1 GCAGQAQS
9 RSDHTGRSRE
19 GDASP
24 MSSLLFKYQAFD
36 QAGRVENGQLN
47 AESEREAVRILKGR
61 NLTPVKIHQTRP
73 GTELLRRKKISNADL
88 LDFTIGLC
96 TLVEARVPLDKAL
109 RLLDG
114 ITESAA
120 MRELVLQLL
129 KDVKEGRSL
138 AEAMESH
145 PQVFSKMYVNIVRA
159 GEEGGILH
167 ELLPDLAE
175 FLDTSAR
182 TRQAVISA
190 MIYPTV
196 LLITGVISV
205 FLLLVFVVP
214 QFALMFEDAGT
225 EIPASAAF
233 LLGLSDFL
241 QSYGYLFVVALVLA
255 VVAWRRL
262 DQELATKLKKDR
274 FLLSLPILGSLIL
287 FRECAVFA
295 RTLGALLGA
304 GIPLIRALRVSR
316 EVVGNAVLGVS
327 LDRVEEDVR
336 GGAGLGL
343 SLEKTGQFPTLLHQ
357 LVAVGEESG
366 RTADILLKS
375 AVTFDTQVRNQMSS
389 LVAALQPALII
400 FLAIA
405 VGGITI
411 TMLSA
416 VFSMNAVEF

>member
-1 GCAGQAQS
+1 
-9 RSDHTGRSRE
+9 
-19 GDASP
+19 
-24 MSSLLFKYQAFD
+24 MSALVFKYQAFD
-36 QAGRVENGQLN
+36 QAGKVKYGQLS

-73 GTELLRRKKISNADL
+73 GTELLRRKKISHADL
-88 LDFTIGLC
+88 LGFTSGLC
-96 TLVEARVPLDKAL
+96 TLVEARIPIDKAL

-114 ITESAA
+114 ITEASA

-167 ELLPDLAE
+167 ELLPDLAG
-175 FLDTSAR
+175 FLDTSAQ

-196 LLITGVISV
+196 LLITGVVSV
-205 FLLLVFVVP
+205 FLLLIFVVP
-214 QFALMFEDAGT
+214 QFALMFENAGT
-225 EIPASAAF
+225 DIPASAAF
-233 LLGLSDFL
+233 MLGLSDFL
-241 QSYGYLFVVALVLA
+241 KSYGYLFAVALFLA
-255 VVAWRRL
+255 LIAWRRL
-262 DQELATKLKKDR
+262 DQEFTTKLKKDR
-274 FLLSLPILGSLIL
+274 FLLSLPMFGSLIL
-287 FRECAVFA
+287 SRECAAFS

-316 EVVGNAVLGVS
+316 EVVGNAVLSVS
-327 LDRVEEDVR
+327 LERVEEDVR

-343 SLEKTGQFPTLLHQ
+343 ALEKTGQFPTLLHQ

-366 RTADILLKS
+366 RTANILLKS
-375 AVTFDTQVRNQMSS
+375 AGTFDTQVRNQISS

>member
-1 GCAGQAQS
+1 
-9 RSDHTGRSRE
+9 
-19 GDASP
+19 
-24 MSSLLFKYQAFD
+24 
-36 QAGRVENGQLN
+36 
-47 AESEREAVRILKGR
+47 
-61 NLTPVKIHQTRP
+61 
-73 GTELLRRKKISNADL
+73 LLRRKKISNADL
-88 LDFTIGLC
+88 LDFTSGLC

-114 ITESAA
+114 ITESPA

-205 FLLLVFVVP
+205 ILLLVFVVP

-241 QSYGYLFVVALVLA
+241 QSYGYLFVLALVLA

-336 GGAGLGL
+336 GGAGLGP